1 MRLVWGIVMSAS
13 APAGG
18 SQRLEVLLD
27 GAVGPHPTVAYP
39 SLTGPCAAG
48 ERVLCNTT
56 AVDLGLGT
64 GGEHFV
70 VARAGEGVSFE
81 DPVAGHIMKL
91 RYTPLQRDVTVVE
104 EPASGHHQTMA
115 EARELGGMPVV
126 CCGLHSQ
133 VALVAAAIKD
143 RMPEARVAYI
153 MTDEAALP
161 LAVSRLVPRLLDV
174 GLLDHT
180 ITVGQAFG
188 GQTEAVNLYSGL
200 LAARFVLQADVTI
213 VAIGP
218 GIPGTATP
226 FGHSGIAQGQALNAA
241 YALGGTPIAALR
253 LSFAD
258 ERPRHVPVSHQTL
271 TALGVVALCRALVAV
286 PVLDEP
292 LQQAVATALDGAGIR
307 DRHESKMVEVGTLPD
322 TRGIEVRTMGR
333 ALKDDPA
340 FFMASAAA
348 GILAAS
354 AECASVRE
362 QAQE

>member
-1 MRLVWGIVMSAS
+1 MRLVWGIVTS
-13 APAGG
+13 APPASSG
-18 SQRLEVLLD
+18 SQRLAVRLD
-27 GAVGPHPTVAYP
+27 GASDPHAAVAYA
-39 SLTGPCAAG
+39 SLTGACAVG

-70 VARAGEGVSFE
+70 VARAGEGVSLN
-81 DPVAGHIMKL
+81 DPVPGHIMKL

-104 EPASGHHQTMA
+104 EPASGHHEVMA
-115 EARELGGMPVV
+115 KARELAGMPVV

-143 RMPEARVAYI
+143 RMPDARVAYL

-161 LAVSRLVPRLLDV
+161 LAVSRLIPRLVDV
-174 GLLDHT
+174 GLLDST

-188 GQTEAVNLYSGL
+188 GQLEAVNLYSGL
-200 LAARFVLQADVTI
+200 LAARHVVDADSAI

-226 FGHSGIAQGQALNAA
+226 FGHSGIAQGQALNAVHS
-241 YALGGTPIAALR
+241 LGGRPIAALR

-271 TALGVVALCRALVAV
+271 TALGVVALAPVLVPV
-286 PVLDEP
+286 PVLDTQFES
-292 LQQAVATALDGAGIR
+292 AVTEALTGAGIWE
-307 DRHESKMVEVGTLPD
+307 RHQRRSIDVGPLPD
-322 TRGIEVRTMGR
+322 TRGVEIRTMGR
-333 ALKDDPA
+333 TVADDPA
-340 FFMASAAA
+340 FFYASAAA
-348 GILAAS
+348 GVLAAE
-354 AECASVRE
+354 ECRRE
-362 QAQE
+362 GRRED